1 MRELLGTVAVERQVH
16 KVSYWI
22 RENMRQFH
30 LEGVENSHEH
40 IQREII
46 DGGALIELYL
56 PR

>member
-1 MRELLGTVAVERQVH
+1 MRELLGTVAVEGEVH